1 MNDGVLGKEQEAY
14 LESSRAKE
22 LASEAFNA
30 RGGGGWWG
38 AVIEP
43 VSKQRDCRARRGGR
57 VVGLMDVLGAAECY
71 PPVYS
76 PFGL

>member
-30 RGGGGWWG
+30 RGGVGGGWW
-38 AVIEP
+38 VM
-43 VSKQRDCRARRGGR
+43 GG
-57 VVGLMDVLGAAECY
+57 CN
-71 PPVYS
+71 
-76 PFGL
+76 

>member
-1 MNDGVLGKEQEAY
+1 MGDG
-14 LESSRAKE
+14 
-22 LASEAFNA
+22 
-30 RGGGGWWG
+30 G

-43 VSKQRDCRARRGGR
+43 VSKQRDCRARRGKGCRGRGGR